1 MFRKYGHEK
10 KNRRFRILDA
20 SCGIGRHSVML
31 AGEGYEVVGYDPS
44 QAFIERARELARE
57 RNERGKSNIRFY
69 RGPITEIRKTLA
81 RSGESGFDAI
91 ISMGAAFGY
100 SGREKDDLSLFKDLN
115 KLASDGCVL
124 VAETFNRDFQKS
136 HWQKYLVESF
146 PSSNLQ
152 RITTTRSRPG
162 SRIHVGDWDF
172 YRREGK
178 NLKHL
183 LSIRIRGRSY
193 NRLELENLLKRAGW
207 YYLNSYGSISNLT
220 KLAPEEDPWMVLLAR
235 KKRIG
240 SGLHGHPR

>member
-1 MFRKYGHEK
+1 MSHTSDWAHELFVNNASVYQPVLESGLATAPGEVRGLRWLFRKYGHEK

-115 KLASDGCVL
+115 HPEACR
-124 VAETFNRDFQKS
+124 VAAA
-136 HWQKYLVESF
+136 V
-146 PSSNLQ
+146 
-152 RITTTRSRPG
+152 
-162 SRIHVGDWDF
+162 
-172 YRREGK
+172 
-178 NLKHL
+178 
-183 LSIRIRGRSY
+183 
-193 NRLELENLLKRAGW
+193 
-207 YYLNSYGSISNLT
+207 
-220 KLAPEEDPWMVLLAR
+220 
-235 KKRIG
+235 
-240 SGLHGHPR
+240 